1 MVLPKCIN
9 LLKLFKNAKLS
20 KDGHSFQVWP
30 CLNPE
35 INIKSPFFSSNVHK
49 LSSLL
54 SSSETLVFLISFV
67 LRRDWKKCFML
78 SVLCIVYRS
87 SPGFLLCGTHES
99 HCILSVITFQ
109 LPVYLIFL
117 CFLRYD
123 LHNQFIFLEEHFS
136 RFLFLKLAFNM
147 NPHMFFP
154 IQIRDLHWNVLRMLL
169 WRKCG
174 GKRLVNIKYPNLDS
188 FKGEVILFC
197 HCILETKGISNIYS
211 LGSLYSFSSQ
221 YPYLKCR

>member
-1 MVLPKCIN
+1 MFESRNQYKVTIFQQQHPQAFLTSF
-9 LLKLFKNAKLS
+9 LK
-20 KDGHSFQVWP
+20 W
-30 CLNPE
+30 
-35 INIKSPFFSSNVHK
+35 NICVSHQFCVKERLK
-49 LSSLL
+49 
-54 SSSETLVFLISFV
+54 
-67 LRRDWKKCFML
+67 KKCFML

-123 LHNQFIFLEEHFS
+123 LHNQFIFLEKHFL

-174 GKRLVNIKYPNLDS
+174 GKRLVNIKYPNLYS
-188 FKGEVILFC
+188 FRGEVILFC
-197 HCILETKGISNIYS
+197 HCILETKEYQIYIA
-211 LGSLYSFSSQ
+211 
-221 YPYLKCR
+221 